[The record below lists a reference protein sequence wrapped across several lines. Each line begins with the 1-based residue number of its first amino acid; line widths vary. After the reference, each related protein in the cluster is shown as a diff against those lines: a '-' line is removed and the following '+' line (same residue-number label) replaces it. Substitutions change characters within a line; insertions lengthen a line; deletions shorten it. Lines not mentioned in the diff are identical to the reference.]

1 MTFRQPQPDLTK
13 VRATAAQRN
22 DHETRAEALQIAA
35 HCQCREFADLLEA
48 HLIGKK
54 TWGADEIEKL
64 ADRIRR
70 VAWARD
76 RGEV

>member
-1 MTFRQPQPDLTK
+1 MTFRQPQPDATK

-22 DHETRAEALQIAA
+22 DQQARAEALKIATQ
-35 HCQCREFADLLEA
+35 CQCREFGDLLEA
-48 HLIGKK
+48 HLIDKK
-54 TWGADEIEKL
+54 TWGADEIERL
-64 ADRIRR
+64 SDRIRR